1 VAAEQPTVS
10 VIVPVC
16 DVEAYLEE
24 CIDSVL
30 EQTHALLEVI
40 LVDDGS
46 TDGSGL
52 LCDAFADRDF
62 RVRVIHQPNAGLSA
76 ARNAG
81 LATASGDYVTF
92 LDGDDWWDPT
102 FVSSLLA
109 PLEAHPGAGVAMSTF
124 ARVPGAA
131 WVPPVGGTRLLSLA
145 EAIDLFAGPHHTLFT
160 IACAKLFRR
169 DLLDDVRFPEGR
181 LHEDE
186 FTTYRILLRCP
197 TVLVPRPLYRYR
209 QRSTGIVASPLTP
222 ERLLDAVQAAEQQV
236 ADLRAAGYDPAAAWA
251 TGQSLR
257 KRMRLIA
264 LLRSSGRSQEAAEQA
279 DLLRRAA
286 RREGGW
292 DESSAFRVLGL
303 VARRSP
309 DLAVRLFTSG
319 PRWRHLSKR
328 AAGWVRRST

>member
-1 VAAEQPTVS
+1 MAAEQPTVS

-109 PLEAHPGAGVAMSTF
+109 ALEAHQGAGIAMSTF

-131 WVPPVGGTRLLSLA
+131 WVPPVGGTRLLSPG
-145 EAIDLFAGPHHTLFT
+145 EAIDARAAAG
-160 IACAKLFRR
+160 CR
-169 DLLDDVRFPEGR
+169 
-181 LHEDE
+181 
-186 FTTYRILLRCP
+186 
-197 TVLVPRPLYRYR
+197 PR
-209 QRSTGIVASPLTP
+209 G
-222 ERLLDAVQAAEQQV
+222 
-236 ADLRAAGYDPAAAWA
+236 RAAGDRPARRRERPCGSVGDRPVLAQADAAHRAAAV
-251 TGQSLR
+251 
-257 KRMRLIA
+257 
-264 LLRSSGRSQEAAEQA
+264 LRSLAGS
-279 DLLRRAA
+279 RRA
-286 RREGGW
+286 G
-292 DESSAFRVLGL
+292 
-303 VARRSP
+303 
-309 DLAVRLFTSG
+309 
-319 PRWRHLSKR
+319 
-328 AAGWVRRST
+328 

>member
-1 VAAEQPTVS
+1 MTAEQQTVS
-10 VIVPVC
+10 VIVPIF
-16 DVEAYLEE
+16 DVEAYLEQ

-52 LCDAFADRDF
+52 LCDAFADRDS
-62 RVRVIHQPNAGLSA
+62 RVRVIHQSNAGLSA

-81 LATASGDYVTF
+81 LAAASGDFVTF
-92 LDGDDWWDPT
+92 LDADDWWDPT
-102 FVSSLLA
+102 FVASLLA
-109 PLEAHPGAGVAMSTF
+109 PLEAHQGAGIAMSTF

-131 WVPPVGGTRLLSLA
+131 WVPPVGGTRLLSPG

-160 IACAKLFRR
+160 ISCAKLFRR

-186 FTTYRILLRCP
+186 FTTYRILLRSP
-197 TVLVPRPLYRYR
+197 TVLLPRPLYSYR

-222 ERLLDAVQAAEQQV
+222 ERLLDAVHAAEQQV
-236 ADLRAAGYDPAAAWA
+236 TDLRAAGHDPAAAWA

-279 DLLRRAA
+279 ALLRRAA
-286 RREGGW
+286 HREGGW
-292 DESSAFRVLGL
+292 GESSAFRVLGL

-309 DLAVRLFTSG
+309 DLAVRLFTSRA
-319 PRWRHLSKR
+319 RWRHLSKR

>member
-1 VAAEQPTVS
+1 MAAEEQTVS
-10 VIVPVC
+10 VIVPVY
-16 DVEAYLEE
+16 DVEAYLEQ

-52 LCDAFADRDF
+52 LCDAFADRDT
-62 RVRVIHQPNAGLSA
+62 RIRVIHQSNAGLSA

-81 LATASGDYVTF
+81 LATASGEFVTF

-102 FVSSLLA
+102 FVASLLA
-109 PLEAHPGAGVAMSTF
+109 ALETHPEAGIAMSTF

-131 WVPPVGGTRLLSLA
+131 WVPPVGGARLLSPG
-145 EAIDLFAGPHHTLFT
+145 EAIDLFAGSHHTLFT

-169 DLLDDVRFPEGR
+169 ELLDDIRFPEGR
-181 LHEDE
+181 LHEDQ
-186 FTTYRILLRCP
+186 FTTYRILLRSP
-197 TVLVPRPLYRYR
+197 TVLVPCPLYRYR

-222 ERLLDAVQAAEQQV
+222 ERLLDAVHAAEQQMT
-236 ADLRAAGYDPAAAWA
+236 DLHAAGYDPAATWA
-251 TGQSLR
+251 AGQSLR

-264 LLRSSGRSQEAAEQA
+264 LLRSSGRVQEADEQA
-279 DLLRRAA
+279 VLLRSAA
-286 RREGGW
+286 FREGGW

-309 DLAVRLFTSG
+309 DLAVHLFTSG
-319 PRWRHLSKR
+319 ARWRHLSKR

>member
-1 VAAEQPTVS
+1 MAAEQPTVS
-10 VIVPVC
+10 VIIPAF
-16 DVEAYLEE
+16 DVEAYLEQ

-52 LCDAFADRDF
+52 LCDAFADRDS
-62 RVRVIHQPNAGLSA
+62 RVMVIHQSNAGLSA

-81 LATASGDYVTF
+81 LAAASGGFVTF
-92 LDGDDWWDPT
+92 LDADDWWDPT

-109 PLEAHPGAGVAMSTF
+109 ALEA
-124 ARVPGAA
+124 
-131 WVPPVGGTRLLSLA
+131 
-145 EAIDLFAGPHHTLFT
+145 HHTLFT
-160 IACAKLFRR
+160 ISCAKLFRR

-181 LHEDE
+181 LHEDQ
-186 FTTYRILLRCP
+186 FTTYRILLRSP
-197 TVLVPRPLYRYR
+197 TVLVPRPLYSYR

-222 ERLLDAVQAAEQQV
+222 ERLLDAVHAAEQQV
-236 ADLRAAGYDPAAAWA
+236 TDLRAAGNDPAAACA
-251 TGQSLR
+251 AGQSLR

-279 DLLRRAA
+279 ALLRRAA
-286 RREGGW
+286 HREGGW
-292 DESSAFRVLGL
+292 GASSAFRVLGL

-319 PRWRHLSKR
+319 ARWRHLSKR